1 MMFCCY
7 VEEQVK
13 KSKGFSFSHS
23 MIGVEKLMHIVN
35 YCLFKI
41 MRITLWC
48 ERYQIEEQNEFWCGK
63 EKVQIYVQ
71 NETIE
76 S

>member
-1 MMFCCY
+1 
-7 VEEQVK
+7 
-13 KSKGFSFSHS
+13 